1 MEIVYLLVS
10 EDNTMFKIGKTKD
23 DSLIRIYTLAKNWK
37 IDFSKSLLISTKN
50 SNGLEKTLH
59 YLFQEH
65 HVNLSKISNGFT
77 EFFNIKCFKEV
88 VDFVED
94 LSEKIKE
101 DEIKLYTILEF
112 KNKDKKREDNI
123 LSNSFKIEKN
133 IENRIEFEESD
144 IKTILP
150 PMKFLKHNSIIQMS
164 NNLNILQLK
173 ITDYLFYK
181 MNIKKTNFIKL
192 ENKDLAD
199 IFNCSIKDINKGN
212 YNLTLKRNIE
222 KLLNIR
228 VSTSLIDDDLNSLKD
243 RICLFS
249 HIKINFI
256 EKTIDYDYMDENDD
270 INREEQIERFEKI
283 DGIFFM
289 LNNELKD
296 IILTDNRENSTI
308 VDYSILHLLDNTHSI
323 SLYQLHK
330 QILESNDSPLID
342 LKIFL
347 KILGIKRDNK
357 SLKEIHNEFILK
369 SIKNINSKTNIEM
382 KIKYYGNE
390 TDCFVKLF

>member
-59 YLFQEH
+59 YIFQDY

-88 VDFVED
+88 IDFVES

-101 DEIKLYTILEF
+101 DKIKLYTVSEF
-112 KNKDKKREDNI
+112 KNKDKENRKT
-123 LSNSFKIEKN
+123 SNNFNIEKI
-133 IENRIEFEESD
+133 IENKIEFEESN

-173 ITDYLFYK
+173 IVDYLFYK
-181 MNIKKTNFIKL
+181 MNVKKTYFTKL
-192 ENKDLAD
+192 DNKDLAD

-222 KLLNIR
+222 KLMNIR
-228 VSTSLIDDDLNSLKD
+228 VSTSLIDDDLSSLKD

-249 HIKINFI
+249 NIKINFI
-256 EKTIDYDYMDENDD
+256 EKLIDYDYTDENDD
-270 INREEQIERFEKI
+270 INKEEQTERFERI

-296 IILTDNRENSTI
+296 IILTDNRDDSTI
-308 VDYSILHLLDNTHSI
+308 IDYSILHLLDDKHSI

-330 QILESNDSPLID
+330 QILESNNSPLID
-342 LKIFL
+342 LKNFL
-347 KILGIKRDNK
+347 KILGINREDK

-369 SIKNINSKTNIEM
+369 AIKNINSKTNIEM
-382 KIKYYGNE
+382 KIKYYGDE
-390 TDCFVKLF
+390 TDCFIKLF